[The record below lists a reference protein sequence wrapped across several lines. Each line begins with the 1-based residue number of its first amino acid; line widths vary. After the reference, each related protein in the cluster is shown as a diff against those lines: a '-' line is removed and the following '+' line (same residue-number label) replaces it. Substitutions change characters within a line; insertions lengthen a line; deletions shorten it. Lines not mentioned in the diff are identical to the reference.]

1 MNKMLHLFIA
11 ICFSV
16 AMFSLSPLSSASAQV
31 AEDDTLAIEI
41 HMLYLKLL
49 NRQPDYSALIYSNPE
64 FQSSPKKFG
73 QEAILNQQFRLLQ
86 TIYNEAGKSKPI
98 YHSKDL
104 PAVEFS
110 RNARQIHFNAIPMT
124 EPLLFALS
132 ETETYGV
139 FIRNGDLL
147 ERIAPPY
154 EFDDFTSI
162 SNLMA
167 IRKGFIR
174 AQFMLEPIA
183 ADTTPFPL
191 ESGENVNVVLAD
203 LIELKLID
211 ETSGKLLLHKKFNDN
226 NGLPIPVV
234 VPTNR
239 DYMPLPPATP

>member
-1 MNKMLHLFIA
+1 MMNTMRLFIA
-11 ICFSV
+11 VLFSV
-16 AMFSLSPLSSASAQV
+16 AVLSFLHIPSTHAQV
-31 AEDDTLAIEI
+31 AEDDSLPIEI

-86 TIYNEAGKSKPI
+86 TLYNEAGKSKPI
-98 YHSKDL
+98 YLSKDI
-104 PAVEFS
+104 PVVEFS
-110 RNARQIHFNAIPMT
+110 RGGRLLHFNAIPMT
-124 EPLLFALS
+124 EPLLFPLD
-132 ETETYGV
+132 ETDTYGV

-147 ERIAPPY
+147 ERVAPPY

-162 SNLMA
+162 SN
-167 IRKGFIR
+167 IITVKKGFIR
-174 AQFMLEPIA
+174 AQFMLEPVA
-183 ADTTPFPL
+183 ADDKPFPL
-191 ESGENVNVVLAD
+191 ENGQSVHVVLAD

-211 ETSGKLLLHKKFNDN
+211 EASGKLLLHKKFNDN
-226 NGLPIPVV
+226 NGLPVPVV